1 VVSSHAEAALPQ
13 QGAPIVVKIVQ
24 DRKKSK
30 RHQVKLLALR
40 VHLALPSKNFERE
53 RDTLTGQS
61 GGLEQEFDIV
71 FQLDNKVTVVLDMG
85 LDKGLAVGR
94 RVAEEAVLSPETV
107 IRLCRADVFV
117 VAEGVRQG
125 EALLVVVFVVLEW
138 VGHVTVDSG
147 LVVRSRFFNYFIFLN
162 LEMHII

>member
-13 QGAPIVVKIVQ
+13 KGAPIVVKIVQ

-40 VHLALPSKNFERE
+40 VHLALPSKNFE
-53 RDTLTGQS
+53 
-61 GGLEQEFDIV
+61 
-71 FQLDNKVTVVLDMG
+71 
-85 LDKGLAVGR
+85 LDKGLAVGG
-94 RVAEEAVLSPETV
+94 RVAEEAVLSPEAV

-125 EALLVVVFVVLEW
+125 EALFVVVFVVLEW

-147 LVVRSRFFNYFIFLN
+147 SFKIFFNYFIFLN